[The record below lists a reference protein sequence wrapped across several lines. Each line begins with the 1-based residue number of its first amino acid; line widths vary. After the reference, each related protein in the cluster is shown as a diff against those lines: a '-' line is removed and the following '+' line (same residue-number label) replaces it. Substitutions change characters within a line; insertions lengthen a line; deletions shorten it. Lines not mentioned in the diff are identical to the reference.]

1 MQKSVLEAGAS
12 VFERQLAQTQEEL
25 RQAKIDAAVREE
37 KLATDNVMLKAKLE
51 HALYDN
57 ENLLAMIEAVEGEN
71 IALKAQVE
79 LVETKLAA
87 ARNMAARSIQA
98 ARSGQQSLP
107 VRPAVSGKTIAMLRA
122 SKASTDTLV
131 RDDDDAEEDSDEE
144 SEEVAPYTGPL
155 CAKAPA
161 HLFTES
167 LNEILDRAMPAETLV
182 EQSIFAPPNEDLSP
196 LSDFGGLE
204 PEMSAAPALTVR
216 QLLGG
221 FKDCPSFLKIKFFSV
236 DERDWALFARSGI
249 THTNHNIPA
258 LLVVNEIGGVPNFD
272 AVKYL
277 NKRDGRRFEEHEIP
291 VTTDLELAHARF
303 ALGESA
309 DSARLLSMVRKWRY
323 TADPDLEF
331 AASFNEVARSSEDSF
346 GLALRP
352 NENGEVEETVVAQ
365 GRVVSETVVA
375 QGRVVSETP
384 KKRLVDLTLDSDDD
398 LAEDVMAM
406 DDCHVNK
413 RARPTTLA
421 DDEEEEEELVRGA
434 DELDNNHNVID
445 ILSGIPRRH
454 FNLVNVRFMEF
465 SDEFLGEWK
474 DLFERVGVNAKGTL
488 VKKSSLIVVPVDRYN
503 KPMLETVFEKND
515 AMHLACQAN
524 KGRQGPI
531 RVTTVVEL
539 ARGLRRFDA
548 GGASVFSRELE
559 ERFTAT
565 VRTWTW
571 RKARFTEPRVFHNG
585 TDATHAY
592 WTNLRTLCGQ
602 CVPDSGTMP
611 STPEELA
618 SFLRKQFVNN

>member
-79 LVETKLAA
+79 LVETKLTA

-98 ARSGQQSLP
+98 ARRGQEALP
-107 VRPAVSGKTIAMLRA
+107 VRPAVSGKTLAMLRA
-122 SKASTDTLV
+122 SKASTDALV
-131 RDDDDAEEDSDEE
+131 RDDDDVEEDSEEE
-144 SEEVAPYTGPL
+144 SEEAAPYTGPL

-258 LLVVNEIGGVPNFD
+258 LLVVNEIAGVPNFD

-291 VTTDLELAHARF
+291 VTTDLALAHARF

-365 GRVVSETVVA
+365 GRVVSET
-375 QGRVVSETP
+375 P

-413 RARPTTLA
+413 RARPTTPA
-421 DDEEEEEELVRGA
+421 DEEEEEESVRGV

-445 ILSGIPRRH
+445 ILSGMPRRH

-515 AMHLACQAN
+515 AMQLACQAN

-539 ARGLRRFDA
+539 ARALRRFDA

-611 STPEELA
+611 STPEALA